1 VTASPWEK
9 ALGDDIE
16 RLHPR
21 LRDYFGAIPDGSMGY
36 GEGVFDVVG
45 TPRAWL
51 WPILMILSFDSVVFP
66 VWEHGVPFRVRNSPG
81 PGRVDSLRRFEFDGR
96 SRTMVDSTSATAH
109 GIVDRLGRR
118 GIIAARFDARVRDR
132 MLVLESS
139 ATLVLGIPLPR
150 AIAPRVV
157 LTERWDDS
165 TDRQRVSL
173 VVEAPL
179 IGRLYEYSGSFTYRI
194 AEVA

>member
-1 VTASPWEK
+1 
-9 ALGDDIE
+9 
-16 RLHPR
+16 
-21 LRDYFGAIPDGSMGY
+21 
-36 GEGVFDVVG
+36 
-45 TPRAWL
+45 
-51 WPILMILSFDSVVFP
+51 
-66 VWEHGVPFRVRNSPG
+66 
-81 PGRVDSLRRFEFDGR
+81 
-96 SRTMVDSTSATAH
+96 
-109 GIVDRLGRR
+109 
-118 GIIAARFDARVRDR
+118 